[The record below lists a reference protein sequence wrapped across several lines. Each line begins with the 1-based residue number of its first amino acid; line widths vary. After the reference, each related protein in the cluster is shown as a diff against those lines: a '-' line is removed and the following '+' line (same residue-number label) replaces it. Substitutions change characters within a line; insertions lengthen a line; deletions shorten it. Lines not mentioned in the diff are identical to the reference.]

1 MPHIVYCWKPFI
13 NVVLYAAY
21 TELLYPRFTARMQ
34 YLCKRAFWVPLKE
47 CLITLHILKIM
58 THVISHWKAFINTF
72 PHVTHAVLMYP
83 QFLAHMQYFCRH
95 GLTHL

>member
-21 TELLYPRFTARMQ
+21 AELLYPRFTARMQ
-34 YLCKRAFWVPLKE
+34 YLCKRAFWVPFKK
-47 CLITLHILKIM
+47 CLITLHILKIV

-72 PHVTHAVLMYP
+72 PHAAYAVLMYP
-83 QFLAHMQYFCRH
+83 RFLAHMQYFCKH
-95 GLTHL
+95 SLTHS